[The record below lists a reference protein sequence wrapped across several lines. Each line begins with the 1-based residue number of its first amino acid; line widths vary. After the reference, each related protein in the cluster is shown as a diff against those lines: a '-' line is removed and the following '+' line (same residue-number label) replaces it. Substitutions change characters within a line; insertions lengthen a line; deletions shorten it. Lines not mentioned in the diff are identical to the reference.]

1 MAMIDH
7 YPPLNPITATNNT
20 MDPPPNRGVDSS
32 AGNEATRCSST
43 AATRTE
49 SSDFGQ
55 MFKSIDALQKLLENG
70 DGDEISDQL
79 SELFRRG
86 EFSNFES
93 VFKSGDRSELE
104 KLMKSGD
111 SQKFLSLFQSVGSL
125 KNGRNVSKGSQK
137 VIPGVFESRDWAP
150 AFASSHVD
158 IDPNAVFQSVDDS
171 TSRPVAVADLKRVA
185 GTDWEALYES
195 SLPSYP
201 LPSAGLGK
209 EAIAQ
214 IQRPPV
220 AETSLLKYVT
230 PAAAAASKD
239 TDAQQAVEDVDVS
252 KNTAVVVARR
262 LKKSSPRPS
271 AEAADQSSP
280 NRRSKRDP
288 AVKLYYEPHPD
299 DVLLGRGGRT
309 NHHPGNKKYLQEKE
323 EMQARYMAAS
333 KQDKTGVSQEL
344 VDRVHARGGRFL
356 ELDPTSNKWFEVT
369 NIKARKK
376 ASQSLREV
384 NTPEE
389 RAAKRAKYGK

>member
-1 MAMIDH
+1 
-7 YPPLNPITATNNT
+7 
-20 MDPPPNRGVDSS
+20 
-32 AGNEATRCSST
+32 
-43 AATRTE
+43 
-49 SSDFGQ
+49 

-230 PAAAAASKD
+230 PAAAAAASKD